1 VVAYA
6 LTRAAGG
13 PFSMSHTPRRGPA
26 IVIGA
31 GVAGLS
37 AAIRLADAGFA
48 VTVLERAPRG
58 GGRASAFTDRE
69 TGERV
74 DNGQHVLFGCY
85 RETYAFL
92 DRIGAAHLA
101 PLQPRLTLAM
111 AREDGRQFTLTCPD
125 FRPPWHLVAGV
136 MRWRALSF
144 IDRLAILRVGAVIQ
158 RARRHGASTVARD
171 VPQDWTVSQWLA
183 AHGQTHGLCEW
194 LWHPLAFAALN
205 QSPDVAA
212 AAPFVRVVA
221 ELFGPRVED
230 SSVGLSRV
238 PLDELFVT
246 PAVRALES
254 LGGVVRFKTEARVI
268 VGGDARVRSVRTAD
282 GDIEA
287 GVVVSAVPWFAF
299 GDLWPD
305 GPPPAIADIADRAS
319 RMESSPIV
327 TVNVW
332 LDGPVLPQPF
342 VGLVR
347 GPMHWAFDKRTIVG
361 ESARHLSIVS
371 SGAVD
376 LVNRDNTAITAA
388 AVAQLSSA
396 LPEMRSR
403 RVLRSVVVR
412 EHRASFSLAPGGPA
426 RPSAT
431 TPIAGFYLAGDWTN
445 TELPATIEG
454 AALSGR
460 IAADAIV
467 AAL

>member
-1 VVAYA
+1 
-6 LTRAAGG
+6 
-13 PFSMSHTPRRGPA
+13 MSQIKRRGTA

-37 AAIRLADAGFA
+37 AAVRLADAGFA

-58 GGRASAFTDRE
+58 GGRTSVFTDRE

-85 RETYAFL
+85 RETYALL
-92 DRIGAAHLA
+92 DRIGTAHLA
-101 PLQPRLTLAM
+101 PLQPRLSLAM
-111 AREDGRQFTLTCPD
+111 ARDDGRQFTLACPD
-125 FRPPWHLVAGV
+125 VRPPWHLVAGV
-136 MRWRALSF
+136 MRWRALS
-144 IDRLAILRVGAVIQ
+144 IADRLAILRIGGVIQ
-158 RARRHGASTVARD
+158 RARRHGAATVARE
-171 VPQDWTVSQWLA
+171 VPADWTVSRWLA
-183 AHGQTHGLCEW
+183 AHGQTRGLCDW

-205 QSPDVAA
+205 QSPDTAA

-230 SSVGLSRV
+230 SAVGLSRV
-238 PLDELFVT
+238 PLDELFVA
-246 PAVRALES
+246 PAVRAIES
-254 LGGVVRFKTEARVI
+254 LGGVVRFKTDVRVI
-268 VGGDARVRSVRTAD
+268 VGGDARVRGVRTDD
-282 GDIEA
+282 GDLA
-287 GVVVSAVPWFAF
+287 ADVVVSAVPWFAF

-305 GPPPAIADIADRAS
+305 GAPPEIAEIAGRAS
-319 RMESSPIV
+319 QMASSPIV
-327 TVNVW
+327 TVNLW

-342 VGLVR
+342 VGFVG
-347 GPMHWAFDKRTIVG
+347 GPMHWAFDKHAIVG
-361 ESARHLSIVS
+361 ESAQHLSIVS

-376 LVNRDNTAITAA
+376 LVGRDNAAITAA

-396 LPEMRSR
+396 LPAMRAR

-426 RPSAT
+426 RPGAA
-431 TPIAGFYLAGDWTN
+431 TPIAGFYLAGDWTD
-445 TELPATIEG
+445 TGLPATIES

-467 AAL
+467 AANTPQASSHHALVSRKP

>member
-1 VVAYA
+1 
-6 LTRAAGG
+6 
-13 PFSMSHTPRRGPA
+13 MSQIKRRGTA

-37 AAIRLADAGFA
+37 AAVRLADAGFA

-58 GGRASAFTDRE
+58 GGRTSVFTDRE

-85 RETYAFL
+85 RETYALL
-92 DRIGAAHLA
+92 DRIGTAHLA
-101 PLQPRLTLAM
+101 PLQPRLSLAM
-111 AREDGRQFTLTCPD
+111 ARDDGRQFTLACPD
-125 FRPPWHLVAGV
+125 VRPPWHLVAGV
-136 MRWRALSF
+136 MRWRALS
-144 IDRLAILRVGAVIQ
+144 IADRLAILRIGGVIQ
-158 RARRHGASTVARD
+158 RARRHGAATVARE
-171 VPQDWTVSQWLA
+171 VPADWTVSRWLA
-183 AHGQTHGLCEW
+183 AHGQTRGLCDW

-205 QSPDVAA
+205 QSPDTAA

-230 SSVGLSRV
+230 SAVGLSKV
-238 PLDELFVT
+238 PLDELFVA
-246 PAVRALES
+246 PAVRAIES
-254 LGGVVRFKTEARVI
+254 LGGVVRFKTDVRII
-268 VGGDARVRSVRTAD
+268 VGGDARVRGVRTDD
-282 GDIEA
+282 GDLA
-287 GVVVSAVPWFAF
+287 ADVVVSAVPWFAF

-305 GPPPAIADIADRAS
+305 GAPPEIAEIAGRAS
-319 RMESSPIV
+319 QMASSPIV
-327 TVNVW
+327 TVNLW

-342 VGLVR
+342 VGFVG
-347 GPMHWAFDKRTIVG
+347 GPMHWAFDKHAIVG
-361 ESARHLSIVS
+361 ESAQHLSIVS

-376 LVNRDNTAITAA
+376 LVGRDNAAITAA

-396 LPEMRSR
+396 LPAMRAR

-426 RPSAT
+426 RPGAA
-431 TPIAGFYLAGDWTN
+431 TPIAGFYLAGDWTD
-445 TELPATIEG
+445 TGLPATIES

-467 AAL
+467 AAS

>member
-1 VVAYA
+1 
-6 LTRAAGG
+6 
-13 PFSMSHTPRRGPA
+13 MSQIKRRGTA

-37 AAIRLADAGFA
+37 AAVRLADAGFA

-58 GGRASAFTDRE
+58 GGRTSVFTDRE

-85 RETYAFL
+85 RETYALL
-92 DRIGAAHLA
+92 DRIGTAHLA
-101 PLQPRLTLAM
+101 PLQPRLSLAM
-111 AREDGRQFTLTCPD
+111 ARDDGRQFTLACPD
-125 FRPPWHLVAGV
+125 VRPPWHLVAGV
-136 MRWRALSF
+136 MRWRALS
-144 IDRLAILRVGAVIQ
+144 IADRLAILRIGGVIQ
-158 RARRHGASTVARD
+158 RARRHGAATVARE
-171 VPQDWTVSQWLA
+171 VPADWTVSRWLA
-183 AHGQTHGLCEW
+183 AHGQTRGLCDW

-205 QSPDVAA
+205 QSPDTAA

-230 SSVGLSRV
+230 SAVGLSKV
-238 PLDELFVT
+238 PLDELFVA
-246 PAVRALES
+246 PAVRAIES
-254 LGGVVRFKTEARVI
+254 LGGVVRFKTDVRII
-268 VGGDARVRSVRTAD
+268 VGGDARVRGVRTDD
-282 GDIEA
+282 GDLA
-287 GVVVSAVPWFAF
+287 ADVVVSAVPWFAF

-305 GPPPAIADIADRAS
+305 GAPPEIAEIAGRAS
-319 RMESSPIV
+319 QMASSPIV
-327 TVNVW
+327 TVNLW

-342 VGLVR
+342 VGFVG
-347 GPMHWAFDKRTIVG
+347 GPMHWAFDKHAIVG
-361 ESARHLSIVS
+361 ESAQHLSIVS

-376 LVNRDNTAITAA
+376 LVGRDNAAITAA

-396 LPEMRSR
+396 LSAMRAR

-426 RPSAT
+426 RPGAA
-431 TPIAGFYLAGDWTN
+431 TPIAGFYLAGDWTD
-445 TELPATIEG
+445 TGLPATIES

-467 AAL
+467 AAS

>member
-1 VVAYA
+1 
-6 LTRAAGG
+6 
-13 PFSMSHTPRRGPA
+13 MSQIKRRGTA

-37 AAIRLADAGFA
+37 AAVRLADAGFA

-58 GGRASAFTDRE
+58 GGRTSVFTDRE

-85 RETYAFL
+85 RETYALL
-92 DRIGAAHLA
+92 DRIGTAHLA
-101 PLQPRLTLAM
+101 PLQPRLSLAM
-111 AREDGRQFTLTCPD
+111 ARDDGRQFTLACPD
-125 FRPPWHLVAGV
+125 VRPPWHLVAGV
-136 MRWRALSF
+136 MRWRALS
-144 IDRLAILRVGAVIQ
+144 IADRLAILRIGGVIQ
-158 RARRHGASTVARD
+158 RARRHGAATVARE
-171 VPQDWTVSQWLA
+171 VPADWTVSRWLA
-183 AHGQTHGLCEW
+183 AHGQTRGLCDW

-205 QSPDVAA
+205 QSPDTAA

-230 SSVGLSRV
+230 SAVGLSKV
-238 PLDELFVT
+238 PLDELFVA
-246 PAVRALES
+246 PAVRAIES
-254 LGGVVRFKTEARVI
+254 LGGVVRFKTDVRVI
-268 VGGDARVRSVRTAD
+268 VGGDARVRGVRTDD
-282 GDIEA
+282 GDLA
-287 GVVVSAVPWFAF
+287 ADVVVSAVPWFAF

-305 GPPPAIADIADRAS
+305 GAPPEIAEIAGRAS
-319 RMESSPIV
+319 QMASSPIV
-327 TVNVW
+327 TVNLW

-342 VGLVR
+342 VGFVG
-347 GPMHWAFDKRTIVG
+347 GPMHWAFDKHAIVG
-361 ESARHLSIVS
+361 ESAQHLSIVS

-376 LVNRDNTAITAA
+376 LVGRDNAAITAA

-396 LPEMRSR
+396 LPAMRAR

-426 RPSAT
+426 RPGAA
-431 TPIAGFYLAGDWTN
+431 TPIAGFYLAGDWTD
-445 TELPATIEG
+445 TGLPATIES

-467 AAL
+467 AANTPQASSHHALVSRKP